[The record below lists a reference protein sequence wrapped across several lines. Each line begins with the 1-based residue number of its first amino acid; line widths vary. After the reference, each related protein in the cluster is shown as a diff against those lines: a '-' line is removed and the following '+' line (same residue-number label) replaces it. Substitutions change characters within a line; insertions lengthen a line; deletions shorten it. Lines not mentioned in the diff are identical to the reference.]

1 MRGTDAGWRGVA
13 LRIAWTIPGSMFG
26 LLTLL
31 NAVIWH
37 TGSIGG
43 VPAWVLAVLFVLW
56 TVLATPLCF
65 LGAMHA
71 RRGEVAK
78 DPTTTN
84 KIPRVVPPS
93 QCGLLTSPLAVA
105 FLGGILP
112 FGRSRANRPCRHC
125 GSGRGL
131 TRGPLLFPFPSRP
144 PGVMYIEVH
153 YIFASM
159 FQYHVYFAF
168 GFLFAVSLIALLVT
182 VEVSIIYTYFKLCM
196 EDYHWWWQSFAS
208 GFSVALYLFIYGIIY
223 LVTDLGGLTGG
234 SSVFLY
240 LTYLTCITLILGY
253 TMGTI
258 AFVGSHTFVRKIYG
272 SVKAD

>member
-1 MRGTDAGWRGVA
+1 M
-13 LRIAWTIPGSMFG
+13 
-26 LLTLL
+26 
-31 NAVIWH
+31 
-37 TGSIGG
+37 
-43 VPAWVLAVLFVLW
+43 LFVLW

-112 FGRSRANRPCRHC
+112 FGRSRANRNC

>member
-1 MRGTDAGWRGVA
+1 
-13 LRIAWTIPGSMFG
+13 
-26 LLTLL
+26 
-31 NAVIWH
+31 
-37 TGSIGG
+37 
-43 VPAWVLAVLFVLW
+43 
-56 TVLATPLCF
+56 
-65 LGAMHA
+65 
-71 RRGEVAK
+71 
-78 DPTTTN
+78 
-84 KIPRVVPPS
+84 
-93 QCGLLTSPLAVA
+93 
-105 FLGGILP
+105 
-112 FGRSRANRPCRHC
+112 
-125 GSGRGL
+125 
-131 TRGPLLFPFPSRP
+131 
-144 PGVMYIEVH
+144 MYIEVH

>member
-1 MRGTDAGWRGVA
+1 MLTARPPRGRCSYVGGYSGVRHLRAMRGTDAGWRGVA

-65 LGAMHA
+65 LGALHA
-71 RRGEVAK
+71 RRGDVAK

-93 QCGLLTSPLAVA
+93 GCGLLTSPLAVA

-112 FGRSRANRPCRHC
+112 FGRSRANQHC

-131 TRGPLLFPFPSRP
+131 TRGCLHLACHRHGCTPLCVGGIPCACPSPPPFGCPS
-144 PGVMYIEVH
+144 E
-153 YIFASM
+153 
-159 FQYHVYFAF
+159 
-168 GFLFAVSLIALLVT
+168 
-182 VEVSIIYTYFKLCM
+182 
-196 EDYHWWWQSFAS
+196 
-208 GFSVALYLFIYGIIY
+208 
-223 LVTDLGGLTGG
+223 
-234 SSVFLY
+234 
-240 LTYLTCITLILGY
+240 
-253 TMGTI
+253 
-258 AFVGSHTFVRKIYG
+258 AFVRVSGECHV
-272 SVKAD
+272 

>member
-112 FGRSRANRPCRHC
+112 FGRSRANRNC
-125 GSGRGL
+125 GFGRGL
-131 TRGPLLFPFPSRP
+131 TRGPLLFPFPSLLP
-144 PGVMYIEVH
+144 PLAQYFEH
-153 YIFASM
+153 Y
-159 FQYHVYFAF
+159 
-168 GFLFAVSLIALLVT
+168 FLNPST
-182 VEVSIIYTYFKLCM
+182 SCKL
-196 EDYHWWWQSFAS
+196 Q
-208 GFSVALYLFIYGIIY
+208 
-223 LVTDLGGLTGG
+223 
-234 SSVFLY
+234 
-240 LTYLTCITLILGY
+240 
-253 TMGTI
+253 
-258 AFVGSHTFVRKIYG
+258 
-272 SVKAD
+272 